1 MDRKKLQS
9 LFSEIDSTLIGSFC
23 DDIELCQQ
31 IDYPVY
37 TKYFY
42 PPQFWSR
49 LNSINEGVEFETIGL
64 NDSCEK
70 RMIGVIPKDFDRE
83 FLEFPVKYFK
93 IINSSKFKEL
103 EHKHFLGT
111 IMSLGIKREI
121 LGDLTV
127 KNGVCYG
134 IINEEL
140 FDFLV
145 DNLKEIGKTPVKI
158 EEIKFQEI
166 PKSEFIDIVESVAS
180 MRFDV
185 IVSALGNF
193 SRNDGS
199 EKIEAGEVLLNYG
212 VEKEKSRVIKEK
224 DIISIRKKGK
234 FIIQSILGETK
245 KGKTRILA
253 KKFS

>member
-49 LNSINEGVEFETIGL
+49 LNNINEGVEFETVGL

-70 RMIGVIPKDFDRE
+70 RMIGIIPKDFDRE

-121 LGDLTV
+121 LGDLIV

-166 PKSEFIDIVESVAS
+166 PESEFIDIVESVAS

-234 FIIQSILGETK
+234 FIIESILGETK

>member
-49 LNSINEGVEFETIGL
+49 LNNINEGVEFETVGL

-70 RMIGVIPKDFDRE
+70 RMIGIIPKDFDKS

-121 LGDLTV
+121 LGDLIV
-127 KNGVCYG
+127 KNSVCYG

-158 EEIKFQEI
+158 EEINFQEV
-166 PKSEFIDIVESVAS
+166 PESEFIDIVESVAS

-212 VEKEKSRVIKEK
+212 IEKEKSKIVKEK

-234 FIIQSILGETK
+234 FIIESILGETK

>member
-49 LNSINEGVEFETIGL
+49 LNSINEGVEFETVGL

-70 RMIGVIPKDFDRE
+70 RMIGIIPKDFDRE

-121 LGDLTV
+121 LGDLIV

-145 DNLKEIGKTPVKI
+145 DNLKVIGKTPV
-158 EEIKFQEI
+158 EIFEIDSREI
-166 PKSEFIDIVESVAS
+166 PESEFIDIVESVAS

-185 IVSALGNF
+185 IVSALANL
-193 SRNDGS
+193 SRNEGS
-199 EKIEAGEVLLNYG
+199 EKIEAGEVLLNYNM
-212 VEKEKSRVIKEK
+212 EKEKSKIIKEK

-234 FIIQSILGETK
+234 FVIESVLGETK
-245 KGKTRILA
+245 KGKIRILA

>member
-49 LNSINEGVEFETIGL
+49 LNNINEGVEFETVGL

-70 RMIGVIPKDFDRE
+70 RMIGIIPKDFDRE

-166 PKSEFIDIVESVAS
+166 PESEFIDIVESVAS

-234 FIIQSILGETK
+234 FIIESILGETK

>member
-9 LFSEIDSTLIGSFC
+9 LFSEIDSTLIGNFC

-31 IDYPVY
+31 IDYPIY

-49 LNSINEGVEFETIGL
+49 LDNIKEGVEFTTIGL

-70 RMIGVIPKDFDRE
+70 RMIGIIPKEFDRS

-121 LGDLTV
+121 LGDLIV

-158 EEIKFQEI
+158 EEIGYQEI
-166 PKSEFIDIVESVAS
+166 PESEFIDIVESVAS

-212 VEKEKSRVIKEK
+212 VEKEKSRIVKEK

-234 FIIQSILGETK
+234 FIIESILGETK

>member
-1 MDRKKLQS
+1 MDRKKLQT

-23 DDIELCQQ
+23 DDIELCEQ

-42 PPQFWSR
+42 PPQFWSKLESLR
-49 LNSINEGVEFETIGL
+49 EGVEFDTIGL
-64 NDSCEK
+64 NNSCEK
-70 RMIGVIPKDFDRE
+70 RMICVIPKDFDKT

-93 IINSSKFKEL
+93 IVNNSKFKEL

-111 IMSLGIKREI
+111 IMSLGMKREI
-121 LGDLTV
+121 IGDLIV

-140 FDFLV
+140 FNFLI
-145 DNLKEIGKTPVKI
+145 DNLKVIGKTPV
-158 EEIKFQEI
+158 EIMEIDSSEI
-166 PKSEFIDIVESVAS
+166 PESEFIDMVESVAS
-180 MRFDV
+180 MRFDA

-193 SRNDGS
+193 SRNEGS
-199 EKIEAGEVLLNYG
+199 EKIEAGEVMLNYG
-212 VEKEKSRVIKEK
+212 VEKEKSKLVKEK

-234 FIIQSILGETK
+234 FIIESILGETK
-245 KGKTRILA
+245 KGKIRILA

>member
-1 MDRKKLQS
+1 
-9 LFSEIDSTLIGSFC
+9 
-23 DDIELCQQ
+23 
-31 IDYPVY
+31 
-37 TKYFY
+37 
-42 PPQFWSR
+42 
-49 LNSINEGVEFETIGL
+49 
-64 NDSCEK
+64 
-70 RMIGVIPKDFDRE
+70 
-83 FLEFPVKYFK
+83 
-93 IINSSKFKEL
+93 
-103 EHKHFLGT
+103 
-111 IMSLGIKREI
+111 MSLGIKREI
-121 LGDLTV
+121 LGDLIV

-166 PKSEFIDIVESVAS
+166 PESEFIDIVESVAS

-212 VEKEKSRVIKEK
+212 MEKEKSRVIKEK

-234 FIIQSILGETK
+234 FIIESILGETK

>member
-49 LNSINEGVEFETIGL
+49 LNNINEGVEFETVGL

-70 RMIGVIPKDFDRE
+70 RMIGMIPKDFDKS

-121 LGDLTV
+121 LGDLIV
-127 KNGVCYG
+127 KNSVCYG

-166 PKSEFIDIVESVAS
+166 PESEFIDIVESVVS

-234 FIIQSILGETK
+234 FIIESILGETK

>member
-9 LFSEIDSTLIGSFC
+9 LFSELDSTLIGSFC

-31 IDYPVY
+31 IDYPIY

-49 LNSINEGVEFETIGL
+49 LDNIKEGVEFTTIGL

-70 RMIGVIPKDFDRE
+70 RMIGIIPKEFDRS

-121 LGDLTV
+121 LGDLIV

-158 EEIKFQEI
+158 EEIGYQEI
-166 PKSEFIDIVESVAS
+166 PESEFIDIVESVAS

-212 VEKEKSRVIKEK
+212 VEKEKSRIVKEK

-234 FIIQSILGETK
+234 FIIESILGETK

>member
-23 DDIELCQQ
+23 DDIELCQK

-49 LNSINEGVEFETIGL
+49 LDNIKEGVEFTTIGL

-70 RMIGVIPKDFDRE
+70 RMIGIIPKEFDRS

-121 LGDLTV
+121 LGDLIV

-158 EEIKFQEI
+158 EEIGYQEI
-166 PKSEFIDIVESVAS
+166 PESEFIDIVESVAS

-212 VEKEKSRVIKEK
+212 VEKEKSRIVKEK

-234 FIIQSILGETK
+234 FIIESILGETK

>member
-42 PPQFWSR
+42 PPQFCSR
-49 LNSINEGVEFETIGL
+49 LNSINEGVDFETIGL

-70 RMIGVIPKDFDRE
+70 RMIGIIPKDFDRE

-121 LGDLTV
+121 LGDLIV

-166 PKSEFIDIVESVAS
+166 PESEFIDIVESVAS

-234 FIIQSILGETK
+234 FIIESILGETK

>member
-1 MDRKKLQS
+1 MQS

-42 PPQFWSR
+42 PPQFWNR
-49 LNSINEGVEFETIGL
+49 LDNIKEDVEFEKIGL
-64 NDSCEK
+64 NNSCEK
-70 RMIGVIPKDFDRE
+70 RMIVIIPKGFDRS
-83 FLEFPVKYFK
+83 FLEFPVKFFK

-121 LGDLTV
+121 LGDLIV

-145 DNLKEIGKTPVKI
+145 DNLKEIGKIPIKI
-158 EEIKFQEI
+158 EEISFQEI
-166 PKSEFIDIVESVAS
+166 PESEFIDIVESVAS

-193 SRNDGS
+193 SRNEGS
-199 EKIEAGEVLLNYG
+199 EKIEVGEVLLNYII
-212 VEKEKSRVIKEK
+212 EKEKSKIVREK

-234 FIIQSILGETK
+234 FIIESILGETK

>member
-9 LFSEIDSTLIGSFC
+9 LFSEIDSILIGGFC

-49 LNSINEGVEFETIGL
+49 LVNINEGVEFETIGL
-64 NDSCEK
+64 NESCEK
-70 RMIGVIPKDFDRE
+70 RMIGIVPKEFDRS
-83 FLEFPVKYFK
+83 FLEFPIKYFK

-121 LGDLTV
+121 LGDLIV

-145 DNLKEIGKTPVKI
+145 DNLKEIGRTPVKI
-158 EEIKFQEI
+158 EEISFEEI
-166 PKSEFIDIVESVAS
+166 PESEFIDIVESVAS

-193 SRNDGS
+193 SRNEGS

-212 VEKEKSRVIKEK
+212 IEKEKSRIVKEK

-234 FIIQSILGETK
+234 FIIESILGETK

>member
-49 LNSINEGVEFETIGL
+49 LNNINEGVEFETVGL

-70 RMIGVIPKDFDRE
+70 RMIGIIPKDFDRE

-145 DNLKEIGKTPVKI
+145 DNLKEIGKIPVKI

-166 PKSEFIDIVESVAS
+166 PESEFIDIVESVAS

-234 FIIQSILGETK
+234 FIIESILGETK